1 MNKIS
6 DSKNSVDKKELL
18 HNFPN
23 AKMVA
28 DLIFPA
34 LHVSYD
40 VFFLSCGE
48 LIAEEMYKK
57 LQEHCP
63 RVKRIKDVLGI
74 YNAHKA
80 AALNSNT
87 PYFYVVDA
95 DVEVFKSFN
104 FNHTVQP
111 YEFDMITIWHC
122 KNSVNDLEYGNGG
135 IKLLPKFLFDVYS
148 SNALDITTSLS
159 KTLRVVPEL
168 CGIHHINFTPFNTW
182 RSAFREGVKLQM
194 NVIDN
199 GSKESED
206 RLRVWTSK
214 GVSKKYGSYA
224 ILGAK
229 EGKKYAL
236 EHCNNSK
243 ALRIINDTGLLYEK
257 FVTCFPNIK
266 HLKL

>member
-1 MNKIS
+1 MNKIL
-6 DSKNSVDKKELL
+6 DSNNSVDKKELL
-18 HNFPN
+18 NNFPN

-28 DLIFPA
+28 DLIFSASSVP
-34 LHVSYD
+34 YD
-40 VFFLSCGE
+40 VFFLSYGE

-63 RVKRIKDVLGI
+63 RVKRIKDVPGI

-80 AALNSNT
+80 AALDSNT
-87 PYFYVVDA
+87 PFFYVVDA
-95 DVEVFKSFN
+95 DVEVFESFN
-104 FNHTVQP
+104 FDHIVQP

-135 IKLLPKFLFDVYS
+135 IKLFPRFLFGVDRI
-148 SNALDITTSLS
+148 NAVDITTSLS

-194 NVIDN
+194 DVIDN
-199 GSKESED
+199 GSQESED

-236 EHCNNSK
+236 QHLKDSK
-243 ALRIINDTGLLYEK
+243 ALMAINDTGFLYEK
-257 FVTCFPNIK
+257 FLQFFPNIK